1 MLAFL
6 LTIADES
13 DRDKVLHIYDKYYI
27 DMMNFA
33 KYYLKKRSDSNIQ
46 KNAEDAVQNTFV
58 RIIKFIRLID
68 FNRENDD
75 IRKYLISIVCHE
87 VLDILNGTDNLCD
100 LDEVKDVACNENDEY
115 FISRLDIKER
125 YQEVVRAIQMLDEKY
140 SLILFEFYCMDQ
152 SVKDIADRLGVPPK
166 TVYTRLERGKQM
178 LLERLGNGGAFNE

>member
-68 FNRENDD
+68 FNRDD
-75 IRKYLISIVCHE
+75 KDLKRYIISIPY
-87 VLDILNGTDNLCD
+87 LL
-100 LDEVKDVACNENDEY
+100 
-115 FISRLDIKER
+115 
-125 YQEVVRAIQMLDEKY
+125 
-140 SLILFEFYCMDQ
+140 
-152 SVKDIADRLGVPPK
+152 KDICIRCPGQQLGVF
-166 TVYTRLERGKQM
+166 Y
-178 LLERLGNGGAFNE
+178 

>member
-13 DRDKVLHIYDKYYI
+13 DREKVLHIYNKYYI

-33 KYYLKKRSDSNIQ
+33 KYYLKEHSDSNIQ

-68 FNRENDD
+68 FNREDDD

-87 VLDILNGTDNLCD
+87 VLDILGETDNFCD
-100 LDEVKDVACNENDEY
+100 LDELKNVACNEDDEH
-115 FISRLDIKER
+115 FIAQLDMKER

-140 SLILFEFYCMDQ
+140 SLILFEFFCMDQ
-152 SVKDIADRLGVPPK
+152 SVRDIADRLGVPPK
-166 TVYTRLERGKQM
+166 TVYTRLERGKRR